1 MAAIESVVRE
11 FDRAEFWSLVAVG
24 SVAAAL
30 CLVVSTGA
38 FRRFRLLHDLPRSR
52 IRSAAQGYVELSGT
66 ARMMPGEPLIAPL
79 SGKPCA
85 WYRFTV
91 EQRGRDPDDE
101 RVFAAWSGIES
112 GSSDGIFHL
121 DDGTDRCIV
130 DPDGAEVIP
139 SVSLRWRGRYARPRS
154 CPRRSGNFAT
164 LFSRGPYRY
173 SEDRI
178 EDGARIGAVGSF
190 RSIGGSLPSATS
202 HEVAHLLAEW
212 KRDRA
217 GLLQRFDR
225 DGDGQIGMLEWDAA
239 QVAAERAVSEADLHR
254 DHGAVHVLSRP
265 ADDRPYLVFAQPPE
279 DFYRRHLQLALLTGG
294 LFVAMSAAVSW
305 LLSVR
310 LALPR

>member
-1 MAAIESVVRE
+1 MAALESVVGR
-11 FDRAEFWSLVAVG
+11 FDRVEFWSLVAVAAL
-24 SVAAAL
+24 AAAL
-30 CLVVSTGA
+30 CLVLSTGA

-52 IRSAAQGYVELSGT
+52 IRSAAQGYIELSGT

-79 SGKPCA
+79 SGRPCA

-112 GSSDGIFHL
+112 GRSDGIFHL
-121 DDGTDRCIV
+121 DDGTERCIV

-154 CPRRSGNFAT
+154 YPRRPGKFGA

-178 EDGARIGAVGSF
+178 EDGDRIGAVGSF

-202 HEVAHLLAEW
+202 HEVAHLLAVW
-212 KRDRA
+212 KRDRTA
-217 GLLQRFDR
+217 LLRRFDR
-225 DGDGQIGMLEWDAA
+225 NGDGQIDMLEWEAA
-239 QVAAERAVSEADLHR
+239 QSAAERAVSESEMHR

-265 ADDRPYLVFAQPPE
+265 LDGRPYLVFAQPTE

-294 LFVAMSAAVSW
+294 LFVAMATAVTW
-305 LLSVR
+305 LLSMR